1 MNNEQIQQM
10 NNILKGLYSLK
21 PNKDKAT
28 VAKKSLQIKKDTK
41 REQVFTFSV
50 FNSKTDRFDTIT
62 VETNFL
68 DDFDNFG
75 ITVTHDTWLPENE
88 GKIMYGVF
96 DSEGGTYDD
105 FEVYINLE
113 DDFIIDYIALVMEFT
128 LDTLYGKNGLIN
140 KYEYVI
146 DENGKL
152 VE

>member
-1 MNNEQIQQM
+1 MNNETVI
-10 NNILKGLYSLK
+10 
-21 PNKDKAT
+21 DKS
-28 VAKKSLQIKKDTK
+28 SLQIKKNTK

-50 FNSKTDRFDTIT
+50 FNPVTLMFDTIT

-88 GKIMYGVF
+88 GEIMYGVF
-96 DSEGGTYDD
+96 DSDGGAYDD
-105 FEVYINLE
+105 FEVYVNLE
-113 DDFIIDYIALVMEFT
+113 EDNNEEYIKVVEDFILTV
-128 LDTLYGKNGLIN
+128 LYGDNGLIS
-140 KYEYVI
+140 KYTYEI

>member
-1 MNNEQIQQM
+1 MNNETI
-10 NNILKGLYSLK
+10 I
-21 PNKDKAT
+21 DKN
-28 VAKKSLQIKKDTK
+28 SLQIKKNTK

-50 FNSKTDRFDTIT
+50 LNPVTLMFDTIT

-88 GKIMYGVF
+88 GEIMYGVF
-96 DSEGGTYDD
+96 DSDGGTYDD
-105 FEVYINLE
+105 FEVYVNLE
-113 DDFIIDYIALVMEFT
+113 EDNNEEYIKVVEDFILTV
-128 LDTLYGKNGLIN
+128 LYGDNGLIS
-140 KYEYVI
+140 KYTYEI

>member
-1 MNNEQIQQM
+1 MNNKTI
-10 NNILKGLYSLK
+10 I
-21 PNKDKAT
+21 DKN
-28 VAKKSLQIKKDTK
+28 SLQIKKNTK
-41 REQVFTFSV
+41 REQVFTFNV
-50 FNSKTDRFDTIT
+50 LNPVTLMFDTIT

-96 DSEGGTYDD
+96 DSDGGTYDD
-105 FEVYINLE
+105 FEVYVNLE
-113 DDFIIDYIALVMEFT
+113 EDNNEEYIKVVEDFILTV
-128 LDTLYGKNGLIN
+128 LYGDNGLIS
-140 KYEYVI
+140 KYTYEI